1 MKTLVIASVLGV
13 ASSLFNA
20 AHAGFND
27 RGEDFIAYVKSDPN
41 VRRPSV
47 AVVASGFNDRGH
59 DDTIRTHASTGPN
72 SQRHG
77 NPRGSKPT
85 PWMNPP
91 LTPSITS
98 ISRP

>member
-59 DDTIRTHASTGPN
+59 DDAIRTHASTA
-72 SQRHG
+72 
-77 NPRGSKPT
+77 K
-85 PWMNPP
+85 P
-91 LTPSITS
+91 LTDVRITHAGFNNS
-98 ISRP
+98 SHISGY